1 MAKEKTE
8 NPPIKDSVRGK
19 ESMTTPQNQP
29 KKSGGSSGKEKKRK
43 PEEAGKKVEEVA
55 EEKVTP
61 RLFELYKKE
70 ILPALMKRFGYKN
83 TMEVPKLEKI
93 SINCGVG
100 AATQDPKILETV
112 VRELTVVAGQKPSI
126 RKSKKAIS
134 NFKLREN
141 MAIGCKIT
149 LRKEK
154 MFEFMDRL
162 ISLAIPRVRDFRGV
176 PDKSFDGRGNY
187 TLGLKEQI
195 IFPEIDVDKVER
207 IFGMDITFVTTA
219 RTDEEAY
226 ELLKGFGIPFRKR
239 EASEGAFGSTMVS
252 NAA

>member
-1 MAKEKTE
+1 MAKEKTKGQPPE
-8 NPPIKDSVRGK
+8 NATAP
-19 ESMTTPQNQP
+19 
-29 KKSGGSSGKEKKRK
+29 KEKKPK
-43 PEEAGKKVEEVA
+43 GGAQGKNKGTRNDQPKTERVI
-55 EEKVTP
+55 EEKVFP
-61 RLFELYKKE
+61 RLSELYKKE
-70 ILPALMKRFGYKN
+70 IVSSLVKRFAYKN
-83 TMEVPKLEKI
+83 PMQVPRLEKI

-112 VRELTVVAGQKPSI
+112 VRDMAIITGQKPAVT
-126 RKSKKAIS
+126 RSKKAIS

-141 MAIGCKIT
+141 LAIGCKIT

-176 PDKSFDGRGNY
+176 SDKSFDGRGNY

-226 ELLKGFGIPFRKR
+226 ELLKSFGMPFRRKETA
-239 EASEGAFGSTMVS
+239 EAPMEK
-252 NAA
+252 AA